1 MPSDVLWGWAEP
13 RIAKEEA
20 YADSENKLMGAEG
33 KDGGGWLGS
42 LGWTCTHGQIQNA
55 EPAGTYQST
64 GNPAQPRAAWMGG
77 SVREWLHVYI
87 CG

>member
-1 MPSDVLWGWAEP
+1 MPSDVLWDGLNP

-42 LGWTCTHGQIQNA
+42 LGWTCTHG
-55 EPAGTYQST
+55 
-64 GNPAQPRAAWMGG
+64 
-77 SVREWLHVYI
+77 
-87 CG
+87 